1 MRHLTASR
9 ALAPAFNQRQP
20 ARLNRLP
27 TTRSLAANGA
37 LQPSLFDERDMAEIK
52 CPERFL
58 GERLV
63 VCRKPLLAEERTRQH
78 RELIAATVAELM
90 AARRAVRPGSTC

>member
-9 ALAPAFNQRQP
+9 VLAPAFDQRQP

-37 LQPSLFDERDMAEIK
+37 LQPSLFDERDMAEIE
-52 CPERFL
+52 CPERYKVKKVSSL
-58 GERLV
+58 
-63 VCRKPLLAEERTRQH
+63 
-78 RELIAATVAELM
+78 TVASPMRLGGYCQE
-90 AARRAVRPGSTC
+90 